1 MISILPMTEK
11 HWPQVSKIY
20 QEGIDTGN
28 ATFEA
33 EPPAW
38 SCWNEAHMSDCRLI
52 AVDGNEVLGWAALSP
67 VSSRCVYAGIAEIS
81 VYVSNSSKRKGV
93 GRKLLTALIKES
105 EKAGVWTLNASVFPE
120 NEASIKLHESLGFR
134 VIGIKEKVGKMT
146 FGPLKNEWRDNV
158 LLEKRSSFVG
168 IN

>member
-11 HWPQVSKIY
+11 HWPEVSRIY

-28 ATFEA
+28 ATFESA
-33 EPPAW
+33 PPAW
-38 SCWNEAHMSDCRLI
+38 SCWNEAHMNECRLI

-81 VYVSNSSKRKGV
+81 VYVSNSSKRKGI
-93 GRKLLTALIKES
+93 GRKLLEALIEES

-120 NEASIKLHESLGFR
+120 NVASIKLHESLGFR
-134 VIGIKEKVGKMT
+134 LIGVKQKVGKMT
-146 FGPLKNEWRDNV
+146 FGPLKNVWRDNV
-158 LLEKRSSFVG
+158 LLEKRSSNVG
-168 IN
+168 VG